1 MSYNESLNPNSNY
14 PEMSQSEWDRAP
26 WNQEDNPEE
35 EIEVTISMTLSKN
48 VKIKVTDYIKDE
60 DGNIDYSDCNLREAV
75 MDQIYLPCDS
85 DSYLRSLRDGIS
97 IPINEIIK
105 DLSNWD
111 IDDLDV
117 VL

>member
-14 PEMSQSEWDRAP
+14 PEMSQSEWDKAP

-35 EIEVTISMTLSKN
+35 EIEVTVSLTLSKN

-75 MDQIYLPCDS
+75 VDQIYLPQDS
-85 DSYLRSLRDGIS
+85 DFYLESLQKGLS
-97 IPINEIIK
+97 IPINKIIK
-105 DLSNWD
+105 DLRGWN
-111 IDDLDV
+111 IDELDV